1 MTRLILM
8 RHAKSSWGD
17 PSLSDH
23 DRPLNTRGR
32 HAAEQMAHALAL
44 RGLLPDTILCSTA
57 LRARQTLKPLLD
69 QLDGTISLSISR
81 ALYDATMDDYP
92 LLLNGLAQ
100 TAPEAKTVLV
110 IGHNFA
116 IQDAAV
122 SLAVPDDSDTL
133 FKLKIKFPTGAAAVL
148 DLQGK
153 LNSCG
158 PASARLFD
166 FLRPR
171 DL

>member
-17 PSLSDH
+17 PSLADH
-23 DRPLNTRGR
+23 DRPLNARGR
-32 HAAEQMAHALAL
+32 HAAQQMAEAMLV
-44 RGLLPDTILCSTA
+44 RGLLPDMIICSSAT
-57 LRARQTLKPLLD
+57 RARQTLTPLLD
-69 QLDGTISLSISR
+69 RMDGNISLNISR
-81 ALYDATMDDYP
+81 ALYEATASDYP
-92 LLLNGLAQ
+92 SLLRDCV
-100 TAPEAKTVLV
+100 KTESCANIVLL

-122 SLAVPDDSDTL
+122 SIAIPDDTDTL
-133 FKLKIKFPTGAAAVL
+133 FKLKTKFPTGAVAVL
-148 DLQGK
+148 DLQRE
-153 LNSCG
+153 LSACG
-158 PASARLFD
+158 PATARLFD